1 MKKAFSLFEIII
13 VLVIFSILISFII
26 SKSKSSINSST
37 KIKIKSEIALIRS
50 SISKLNTKKILLQED
65 NNFLL
70 DDAKVDAS
78 DTQLFENIL
87 DFPLISTNSTK
98 KEIGSWIKS
107 STNEYLVYI
116 EEDTFLKFE
125 YENRSFKCKSDES
138 ICKEFE

>member
-26 SKSKSSINSST
+26 SKSESSISSST

-50 SISKLNTKKILLQED
+50 SISKLNTKKILLQEESD
-65 NNFLL
+65 FSL
-70 DDAKVDAS
+70 DDAKVDVLN
-78 DTQLFENIL
+78 TELFENIL

-107 STNEYLVYI
+107 STNKYLIYI
-116 EEDTFLKFE
+116 EEDIFLKFE
-125 YENRSFKCKSDES
+125 YENRSFECKSDVS

>member
-13 VLVIFSILISFII
+13 VLVIFSILIRFII

-70 DDAKVDAS
+70 DDAKVDALN
-78 DTQLFENIL
+78 TQLFENIL

-125 YENRSFKCKSDES
+125 YENSSFECKSDLT